1 MATQTTL
8 KSFFGFAKHPFP
20 PSCPP
25 EPLFRYD
32 AIESSIEQA
41 KNALQSRLHVL
52 VTAPAG
58 LGKSSFLRL
67 LVGELNPRDLR
78 PVRVSGEGTGIMEV
92 VSKLADEW
100 GIETTTW
107 SRTTAMK
114 QFVSGLKHL
123 SSSGPFPVAL
133 IDEAQNLPAGAINL
147 IRVAAEEAAAPLF
160 SMVLVGDDSFR
171 RTLGNPN
178 LAPLSGRLAAR
189 IRLEPLSEGESEA
202 FIAHAFRTAGMQ
214 NILAPSAVPTVH
226 AAAGGSP
233 REIGRTLSR
242 AMMLALE
249 KKSRLLSDEI
259 VQGVIDDARS

>member
-1 MATQTTL
+1 MPSPTSL

-25 EPLFRYD
+25 EPLFRHD
-32 AIESSIEQA
+32 AIEQAIEQA
-41 KNALQSRLHVL
+41 KNALQNRLHVL

-67 LVGELNPRDLR
+67 LLGELNPRDLR
-78 PVRVSGEGTGIMEV
+78 PVHVSGEGTGVMEIV
-92 VSKLADEW
+92 WKLADEL

-107 SRTTAMK
+107 SRASAMK
-114 QFVSGLKHL
+114 QLVAGLRRL
-123 SSSGPFPVAL
+123 SAGGPFPVAL

-160 SMVLVGDDSFR
+160 AMVLAGDDTFR
-171 RTLGNPN
+171 RTLASPGA
-178 LAPLSGRLAAR
+178 APLAGRLAAR
-189 IRLEPLSEGESEA
+189 IRLEPFAEGETEA
-202 FIAHAFRTAGMQ
+202 FIAHAFRVAGMQ
-214 NILAPSAVPTVH
+214 NILAPTAALTVH

-233 REIGRTLSR
+233 REVGRILSH
-242 AMMLALE
+242 AMNLALE

-259 VQGVIDDARS
+259 VQGVIDDARE